1 MYDPI
6 PYEPLKQTNFNKV
19 NAFGLNERTPPI
31 ATVPLGKLDY
41 YNHIPKDSVGIAE
54 RKLRNPFPYT
64 EKNLQ
69 EGKVLYTRICAH
81 CHGEAG
87 AGDGPVGAKFKG
99 VPNYAVGNYKTMND
113 GHIYHVIQWGRNR
126 MMPHGSI
133 VNPEERWKIAMYVR
147 VLQLGEGPDALSKLV
162 AKGTNTTIAETESP
176 TELTDRAY
184 QGPAGEAQANKA
196 SATPGQGGAIAPNGS
211 GVTHFSGTK

>member
-1 MYDPI
+1 
-6 PYEPLKQTNFNKV
+6 
-19 NAFGLNERTPPI
+19 
-31 ATVPLGKLDY
+31 
-41 YNHIPKDSVGIAE
+41 
-54 RKLRNPFPYT
+54 
-64 EKNLQ
+64 
-69 EGKVLYTRICAH
+69 
-81 CHGEAG
+81 
-87 AGDGPVGAKFKG
+87 
-99 VPNYAVGNYKTMND
+99 
-113 GHIYHVIQWGRNR
+113 